1 MQTLESLNR
10 QIVGAGELKSIVRTM
25 KAMAA
30 SNIGQYEAAVA
41 SLENYYTMVAL
52 GIVAYFN
59 HAKVTSILENQQLK
73 GAEEK
78 SICAIVFG
86 SDQGFVGQFNDS
98 LTEYVSQSLNTF
110 SGKKEI
116 WTIGARIP
124 LLLTEAGFNVTKNF
138 PLPNS
143 VNAITALIGTI
154 LISVQESHENHHLN
168 EFHIFHNHLKPES
181 VYGAKSQRLLP
192 LDQSWKE
199 ELTKLKWP
207 TKKIPEVIG
216 DSKSAIKMLIQE
228 YLFVTLYK
236 ACSESLA
243 SENYSRLGAM
253 QRAEKNIEEL
263 LDTINHTYHRL
274 RQSSIDEE
282 LFDVISGFEALKD
295 KIK

>member
-10 QIVGAGELKSIVRTM
+10 QIIGAGELKSIVRTM

-52 GIVAYFN
+52 GLVAYFN
-59 HAKVTSILENQQLK
+59 TAKIGSSLENQQLK
-73 GAEEK
+73 VTKEK
-78 SICAIVFG
+78 SICAIVFA

-98 LTEYVSQSLNTF
+98 LSEYVSQYLNTF
-110 SGKKEI
+110 PGKKEI
-116 WTIGARIP
+116 WTVGARIP
-124 LLLTEAGFNVTKNF
+124 LLLTDIGLNVTQEF

-143 VNAITALIGTI
+143 VSAITKLIGTI
-154 LISVQESHENHHLN
+154 LISVQESHENGHLN

-181 VYGAKSQRLLP
+181 VYGAKRQRLLP
-192 LDQSWKE
+192 LDQSWKA

-216 DSKSAIKMLIQE
+216 DGKTAIKMLIQE

-263 LDTINHTYHRL
+263 LDTISHTYHRL

-282 LFDVISGFEALKD
+282 LFDVVSGFEALKD
-295 KIK
+295 DIK